1 LESVDHER
9 FAERAAK
16 RLELV
21 AGRLE
26 DEHRQQEADGEVLA
40 RAKELRVAAH
50 LVRAESV
57 ATSRSEDE
65 APEDPIASLG
75 REPLEAQT

>member
-1 LESVDHER
+1 MYHER

-21 AGRLE
+21 ADRLE
-26 DEHRQQEADGEVLA
+26 EERRQYGTDAMV

-50 LVRAESV
+50 LVRAESEV
-57 ATSRSEDE
+57 VSRSEGE
-65 APEDPIASLG
+65 SPEDPITSLG
-75 REPLEAQT
+75 HEPLEAQT

>member
-1 LESVDHER
+1 MDHER

-21 AGRLE
+21 ADRLE
-26 DEHRQQEADGEVLA
+26 EERRQYGTDAMV

-50 LVRAESV
+50 LVRAESEV
-57 ATSRSEDE
+57 VSRSEGE
-65 APEDPIASLG
+65 APEDPMTSLG
-75 REPLEAQT
+75 YEPLEAQT

>member
-1 LESVDHER
+1 VDHER

-21 AGRLE
+21 ADRLE
-26 DEHRQQEADGEVLA
+26 GEERREYGAVGDVLA

-50 LVRAESV
+50 LVRAESEV
-57 ATSRSEDE
+57 VSRSESE
-65 APEDPIASLG
+65 SPEDPMTSLG
-75 REPLEAQT
+75 HEPLEAQT

>member
-1 LESVDHER
+1 MDHER

-21 AGRLE
+21 ADRLE
-26 DEHRQQEADGEVLA
+26 EERRQYGTDAVV

-50 LVRAESV
+50 LVRAESEV
-57 ATSRSEDE
+57 VSRSEGE
-65 APEDPIASLG
+65 SPEDPMTSLG
-75 REPLEAQT
+75 HEPLEAQT

>member
-1 LESVDHER
+1 MDHER

-21 AGRLE
+21 ADRLE
-26 DEHRQQEADGEVLA
+26 EERRQYGTDATV

-50 LVRAESV
+50 LVRAESEV
-57 ATSRSEDE
+57 VSRSEGE
-65 APEDPIASLG
+65 SPEDPMTSLG
-75 REPLEAQT
+75 HEPLEAQT